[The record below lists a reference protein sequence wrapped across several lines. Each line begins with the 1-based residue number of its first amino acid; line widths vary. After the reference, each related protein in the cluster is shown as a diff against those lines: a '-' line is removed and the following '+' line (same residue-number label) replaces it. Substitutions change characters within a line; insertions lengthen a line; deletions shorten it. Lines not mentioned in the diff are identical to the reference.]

1 MNASWLLILQK
12 DICRSIRLGPGGSA
26 ATTCLLVVLALCIG
40 CSSDTEKWRVL
51 LLPTGTLNQDDTGYS
66 LPVLVRVYQLKG
78 KDKFQQATFNDLWK
92 SDKEVL
98 GDDLVD
104 RKEITVQPGT
114 KAELEIDLEVKRGAT
129 YLGVMALFRKHDVE
143 GWRQIVE
150 ASSSALNPMTPK
162 VKLIVDKN
170 MLKLAD

>member
-12 DICRSIRLGPGGSA
+12 DICRFIRLEPERS
-26 ATTCLLVVLALCIG
+26 TTTACLLVALALCIG

-51 LLPTGTLNQDDTGYS
+51 LLPTSTLNQDDTGYS

-78 KDKFQQATFNDLWK
+78 KDRFQQATFNDLWK

-114 KAELEIDLEVKRGAT
+114 KVELQIDLEVKRGAT

-170 MLKLAD
+170 LVKLAD

>member
-12 DICRSIRLGPGGSA
+12 DICRSIRIGPGRSA
-26 ATTCLLVVLALCIG
+26 AVTCLLVALALCIG

-51 LLPTGTLNQDDTGYS
+51 LQPTSTVNQDDTGYS

-92 SDKEVL
+92 NDKDAL
-98 GDDLVD
+98 GDDMVN
-104 RKEITVQPGT
+104 RKEITVQPDT
-114 KAELEIDLEVKRGAT
+114 KVELDIDLEVKRGAT

-150 ASSSALNPMTPK
+150 ASSSALNPLTPK
-162 VKLIVDKN
+162 VKLIVDKT